1 MQRRIGMENMDTT
14 MTAHGERQLLEK
26 AARAIGF
33 AYLMY
38 VPPSYPHESGLLYRN
53 ADGRLKVW
61 NPRINDADLL
71 QLAVALPRVNLHT
84 LIIQARDASPDDA
97 LRRKHVRESF
107 LSAISQLASAT
118 LALDVDSETLAP

>member
-1 MQRRIGMENMDTT
+1 MDTT
-14 MTAHGERQLLEK
+14 TTAHCERQLLEQ

-38 VPPSYPHESGLLYRN
+38 VPPSYPHASGLLHRD

-71 QLAVALPRVNLHT
+71 QLAVAVPSVNLHT
-84 LIIQARDASPDDA
+84 LIVQARDASTDDTA
-97 LRRKHVRESF
+97 RRKHVREGF
-107 LSAISQLASAT
+107 LSAITQHPSALLTLSGDGETSAS
-118 LALDVDSETLAP
+118 

>member
-1 MQRRIGMENMDTT
+1 
-14 MTAHGERQLLEK
+14 MTAHCERQLLEK

-38 VPPSYPHESGLLYRN
+38 VPATHPHASGLLYRN
-53 ADGRLKVW
+53 AAGRLKVW

-71 QLAVALPRVNLHT
+71 QLAVAVPSVNLHT
-84 LIIQARDASPDDA
+84 LIIQARDASTDDT

-107 LSAISQLASAT
+107 LSAISQHTSVT
-118 LALDVDSETLAP
+118 LVLDADSETLVP